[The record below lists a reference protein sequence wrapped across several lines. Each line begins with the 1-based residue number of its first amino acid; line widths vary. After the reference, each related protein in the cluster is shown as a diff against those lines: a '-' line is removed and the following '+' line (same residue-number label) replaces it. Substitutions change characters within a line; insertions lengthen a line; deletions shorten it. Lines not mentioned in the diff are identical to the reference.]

1 MKNKSTLGTIIISP
15 SGQTEGGILEDRLY
29 EAIFQKDGEALF
41 PREIINTLE
50 INVFIDKFGSKKDDH
65 CLVAELNDKIIGAV
79 WVRILD
85 GKVKGY
91 GNLDSKTPEFAI
103 SLFKEYRSKGYGTM
117 MMGKMIEYLKSKG
130 YSQASL
136 SVDKENYAAKMYKKL
151 GFKIFREN
159 EKDLVMVLK
168 LI

>member
-1 MKNKSTLGTIIISP
+1 M
-15 SGQTEGGILEDRLY
+15 LY
-29 EAIFQKDGEALF
+29 EAIFQQEGEALF
-41 PREIINTLE
+41 PREIIETLE

-65 CLVAELNDKIIGAV
+65 CLVAKLDGKIIGAV

-85 GKVKGY
+85 GEVKGY
-91 GNLDSKTPEFAI
+91 GNLDSQTPEFAI

-117 MMGKMIEYLKSKG
+117 MMSEMIKYLKSKG

-136 SVDKENYAAKMYKKL
+136 SVDKENYATKMYQKL
-151 GFKIFREN
+151 GFNIFCEN
-159 EKDLVMVLK
+159 EHDFIMLLK